1 MSDPTQD
8 GFPELSER
16 DVDPNPFKQ
25 FEEWFRQA
33 ESAVPILPNAMM
45 LATATGD
52 GRPSAR
58 VVLLK
63 GFDEQGFVFY
73 TNYESQKGRELDENR
88 VAALC
93 FYWAELGRQV
103 RITGTVSLT
112 SREESEAYF
121 QTRPID
127 SQLGASVSN
136 QSEVISSREVLEQ
149 KMRELANEY
158 QGKRIP
164 LPPYWGGYRV
174 APFMF
179 EFWQNRASRLHDRIR
194 YRRFS
199 DSNWAI
205 ERLAP

>member
-1 MSDPTQD
+1 MPHPTQSE
-8 GFPELSER
+8 FPELNEK
-16 DVDPNPFKQ
+16 DVDPSPFKQ
-25 FEEWFRQA
+25 FEKWFKQA
-33 ESAVPILPNAMM
+33 ESAVPILPNAMT

-52 GRPSAR
+52 GKPSAR

-63 GFDEQGFVFY
+63 DFDEHGFVFY
-73 TNYESQKGRELDENR
+73 TNYESQKGTELDENP

-93 FYWAELGRQV
+93 FYWAALGRQV
-103 RITGTVSLT
+103 RITGTTTRT
-112 SREESEAYF
+112 SNEESEAYF

-127 SQLGASVSN
+127 SQLGAWVSN
-136 QSEVISSREVLEQ
+136 QSEVISSRKVLEE
-149 KMRELANEY
+149 KMAELLKKHESE
-158 QGKRIP
+158 RIP

-194 YRRFS
+194 YRRLS

>member
-8 GFPELSER
+8 GFPELNER

-63 GFDEQGFVFY
+63 GFDERGFVFY
-73 TNYESQKGRELDENR
+73 TNYESQKGTELDENP

-103 RITGTVSLT
+103 RITGAVSLT
-112 SREESEAYF
+112 SREESETYF

-127 SQLGASVSN
+127 SQLGAWVSK
-136 QSEVISSREVLEQ
+136 QSDVIGSRAVLEQ
-149 KMRELANEY
+149 KMKELVNEY
-158 QGKRIP
+158 RGKRIP

-174 APFMF
+174 APFLF

-194 YRRFS
+194 YRRLS
-199 DSNWAI
+199 DSDWAI